1 MAKNLAAKI
10 PEGDTLTVFDVNT
23 ASTEKLK
30 SESSSQNVRIAKGPK
45 EVAQKSVS
53 PGQSK
58 QQSLHDEHHLFYL

>member
-30 SESSSQNVRIAKGPK
+30 SESSSQNVRVAKNPK
-45 EVAQKSVS
+45 EVAQNSVS
-53 PGQSK
+53 PDYPA
-58 QQSLHDEHHLFYL
+58 QQKTKP